1 MNDKVFGELKY
12 DLFWSKQ
19 IVVQFDEKD
28 VEITLM
34 IDGEDDGLFKNE
46 QYQTYN
52 VLMEKW
58 PKIHNDVQ
66 IAILKYYEAKHHELG
81 YDVEKKEQYPP
92 IESTT
97 QLLSH
102 ITITGLM
109 IPWPVGFESNAVGL
123 TFDCTWDVE
132 NGIGVLILDSEVSE
146 VGYQDSVM

>member
-34 IDGEDDGLFKNE
+34 IDGDDDGLFEDE

-52 VLMEKW
+52 ALMEKW

-66 IAILKYYEAKHHELG
+66 LAILNYYEEKRHELG
-81 YDVEKKEQYPP
+81 YDVDKNEHYPP

-109 IPWPVGFESNAVGL
+109 IPWPGGFEYNTVGL